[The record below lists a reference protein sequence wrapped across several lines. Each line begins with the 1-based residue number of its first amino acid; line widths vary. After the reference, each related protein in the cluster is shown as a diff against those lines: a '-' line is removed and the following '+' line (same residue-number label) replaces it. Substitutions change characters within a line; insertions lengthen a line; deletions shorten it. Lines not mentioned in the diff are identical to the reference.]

1 MVYHD
6 NERKQTAVLFMY
18 TNYTFFLNQN
28 IYMNKILAVI
38 IIVSLSLPAC
48 QNAKVKQLE
57 QDISNKETQIVQLT
71 DQVDHLQGSNTSLL
85 DRLSDMSVIS
95 QTESKSIQTSLE
107 NIGRQNAY
115 IQNLTDKLEEKDS
128 INFALVTN
136 LKRSLIDIDDSD
148 LEIEVRGSAVYVSI
162 SDKLLFSTGST
173 IVNKRS
179 YDVLSKVASV
189 INDHDQLN
197 ILVEGHTDNVP
208 INNSKVNDNWD
219 LSVLRATSIVRLL
232 QEQYYVA
239 PERLTAAGRSS
250 YLPKGDN
257 DNLTGRS
264 ENRRTEIIMT
274 PKMDQ
279 FFKLLES
286 PDLAG

>member
-1 MVYHD
+1 
-6 NERKQTAVLFMY
+6 
-18 TNYTFFLNQN
+18 
-28 IYMNKILAVI
+28 MNKLLVVI
-38 IIVSLSLPAC
+38 IMAVLSLPAC

-57 QDISNKETQIVQLT
+57 QDISNKDEQIVQLT
-71 DQVDHLQGSNTSLL
+71 DQIDHLQGSNTSLL
-85 DRLSDMSVIS
+85 DRLSDMSVIN
-95 QTESKSIQTSLE
+95 QTESKSIQASLE

-136 LKRSLIDIDDSD
+136 LKRSLIDINDSD

-162 SDKLLFSTGST
+162 SDKLLFNTGST
-173 IVNKRS
+173 IVNKGS

-197 ILVEGHTDNVP
+197 VLVEGHTDDVP
-208 INNSKVNDNWD
+208 INNNKVNDNWD

-232 QEQYYVA
+232 QEQYYVQ

-250 YLPKGDN
+250 YLPKRDN
-257 DNLTGRS
+257 ESRSGRS

>member
-1 MVYHD
+1 M
-6 NERKQTAVLFMY
+6 KASKPLFYLGIMDY
-18 TNYTFFLNQN
+18 TLNQN
-28 IYMNKILAVI
+28 INMNKIFVVVI
-38 IIVSLSLPAC
+38 MASLILPAC
-48 QNAKVKQLE
+48 QNEKVKQL
-57 QDISNKETQIVQLT
+57 ETQIVQLT
-71 DQVDHLQGSNTSLL
+71 DQVEHLQGSNTGLL
-85 DRLSDMSVIS
+85 DQLSDMSVIN
-95 QTESKSIQTSLE
+95 QTESKSIQASLE

-115 IQNLTDKLEEKDS
+115 IQNLTEKLEEKDS

-197 ILVEGHTDNVP
+197 VLIEGHTDNVP
-208 INNSKVNDNWD
+208 INNSRVNDNWD

-250 YLPKGDN
+250 YLPKRDN
-257 DNLTGRS
+257 ESLTGRS

>member
-1 MVYHD
+1 
-6 NERKQTAVLFMY
+6 
-18 TNYTFFLNQN
+18 
-28 IYMNKILAVI
+28 MNKLLVVI
-38 IIVSLSLPAC
+38 IMAVLSLPAC

-57 QDISNKETQIVQLT
+57 QDISNKDEQIVQLT
-71 DQVDHLQGSNTSLL
+71 DQIDHLQGSNTSLL
-85 DRLSDMSVIS
+85 DRLSDMSVIN
-95 QTESKSIQTSLE
+95 QTESKSIQASLE

-136 LKRSLIDIDDSD
+136 LKRSLIEINDSD
-148 LEIEVRGSAVYVSI
+148 LEIQVKGSAVYVSI
-162 SDKLLFSTGST
+162 SDKLLFNTGST
-173 IVNKRS
+173 IVNKGS

-208 INNSKVNDNWD
+208 INNKRVNDNWD

-232 QEQYYVA
+232 QEKYYVE

-250 YLPKGDN
+250 YLPKRDN
-257 DNLTGRS
+257 ESRSGRS

>member
-1 MVYHD
+1 M
-6 NERKQTAVLFMY
+6 KASKPLFYLGIMDY
-18 TNYTFFLNQN
+18 TLNQN
-28 IYMNKILAVI
+28 INMNKIFVVVI
-38 IIVSLSLPAC
+38 MASLLLPAC
-48 QNAKVKQLE
+48 QNEKVKQL
-57 QDISNKETQIVQLT
+57 ETQIVQLT
-71 DQVDHLQGSNTSLL
+71 DQVEHLQGSNTGLL
-85 DRLSDMSVIS
+85 DQLSDMSVIN
-95 QTESKSIQTSLE
+95 QTESKSIQASLE

-115 IQNLTDKLEEKDS
+115 IQNLTEKLEEKDS

-197 ILVEGHTDNVP
+197 VLIEGHTDNVP
-208 INNSKVNDNWD
+208 INNSRVNDNWD

-250 YLPKGDN
+250 YLPKRDN
-257 DNLTGRS
+257 ESLTGRS

>member
-1 MVYHD
+1 M
-6 NERKQTAVLFMY
+6 KASKPLFYLGIMDY
-18 TNYTFFLNQN
+18 TLNQN
-28 IYMNKILAVI
+28 INMNKIFVVVI
-38 IIVSLSLPAC
+38 MASLILPAC
-48 QNAKVKQLE
+48 QNEKVKQL
-57 QDISNKETQIVQLT
+57 ETQIVQLT
-71 DQVDHLQGSNTSLL
+71 DQVEHLQGSNTGLL
-85 DRLSDMSVIS
+85 DQLSDMSVIN
-95 QTESKSIQTSLE
+95 QTESKSIQASLE

-115 IQNLTDKLEEKDS
+115 IQNLTEKLEEKDS

-197 ILVEGHTDNVP
+197 VLIEGHTDNVP
-208 INNSKVNDNWD
+208 INNSRVNDNWD

-250 YLPKGDN
+250 YLAKRDN
-257 DNLTGRS
+257 ESLTGRS

>member
-1 MVYHD
+1 M
-6 NERKQTAVLFMY
+6 KASKPLFYLGILDY
-18 TNYTFFLNQN
+18 TLNQN
-28 IYMNKILAVI
+28 INMNKIFVVVI
-38 IIVSLSLPAC
+38 MASLLLPAC
-48 QNAKVKQLE
+48 QNEKVKQL
-57 QDISNKETQIVQLT
+57 ETQIVQLT
-71 DQVDHLQGSNTSLL
+71 DQVEHLQGSNTGLL
-85 DRLSDMSVIS
+85 DQLSDMSVIN
-95 QTESKSIQTSLE
+95 QTESKSIQASLE

-115 IQNLTDKLEEKDS
+115 IQNLTEKLEEKDS

-162 SDKLLFSTGST
+162 SDKLLCSTGST

-197 ILVEGHTDNVP
+197 VLIEGHTDNVP
-208 INNSKVNDNWD
+208 INNSRVNDNWD

-250 YLPKGDN
+250 YLPKRDN
-257 DNLTGRS
+257 ESLTGRS

-286 PDLAG
+286 PDLALSLIHI

>member
-1 MVYHD
+1 MIM
-6 NERKQTAVLFMY
+6 KASKPLFYLGIMDY
-18 TNYTFFLNQN
+18 TLNQN
-28 IYMNKILAVI
+28 INMNKIFVVVI
-38 IIVSLSLPAC
+38 MASLILPAC
-48 QNAKVKQLE
+48 QNEKVKQL
-57 QDISNKETQIVQLT
+57 ETQIVQLT
-71 DQVDHLQGSNTSLL
+71 DQVEHLQGSNTGLL
-85 DRLSDMSVIS
+85 DQLSDMSVIN
-95 QTESKSIQTSLE
+95 QTESKSIQASLE

-115 IQNLTDKLEEKDS
+115 IQNLTEKLEEKDS

-136 LKRSLIDIDDSD
+136 LRRSLIDIDDSD

-197 ILVEGHTDNVP
+197 VLIEGHTDNVP
-208 INNSKVNDNWD
+208 INNSRVNDNWD

-250 YLPKGDN
+250 YLPKRDN
-257 DNLTGRS
+257 ESLTGRS

>member
-1 MVYHD
+1 
-6 NERKQTAVLFMY
+6 
-18 TNYTFFLNQN
+18 
-28 IYMNKILAVI
+28 MNKLLVVI
-38 IIVSLSLPAC
+38 IMAVLSLPAC

-57 QDISNKETQIVQLT
+57 QDISNKDEQIVQLT
-71 DQVDHLQGSNTSLL
+71 DQIDHLQGSNTSLL
-85 DRLSDMSVIS
+85 DRLSDMSVIN
-95 QTESKSIQTSLE
+95 QTESKSIQASLE

-115 IQNLTDKLEEKDS
+115 IQNLTDKLEEKNS

-136 LKRSLIDIDDSD
+136 LKRSLIDINDSE
-148 LEIEVRGSAVYVSI
+148 LEIQVKGSAVYVSI
-162 SDKLLFSTGST
+162 SDKLLFNTGST
-173 IVNKRS
+173 IVNKGS

-208 INNSKVNDNWD
+208 INNKRVNDNWD

-232 QEQYYVA
+232 QEKYYVE

-250 YLPKGDN
+250 YLPKRDN
-257 DNLTGRS
+257 ESRSGRS

>member
-1 MVYHD
+1 M
-6 NERKQTAVLFMY
+6 KASKPLFYLGIMDY
-18 TNYTFFLNQN
+18 TLNQN
-28 IYMNKILAVI
+28 INMNKIFVVVI
-38 IIVSLSLPAC
+38 MASLILPAC
-48 QNAKVKQLE
+48 QNEKVKQLE
-57 QDISNKETQIVQLT
+57 IQIVQLT
-71 DQVDHLQGSNTSLL
+71 DQVEHLQGSNTGLL
-85 DRLSDMSVIS
+85 DQLSDMSVIN
-95 QTESKSIQTSLE
+95 QTESKSIQASLE

-115 IQNLTDKLEEKDS
+115 IQNLTEKLEEKDS

-197 ILVEGHTDNVP
+197 VLIEGHTDNVP
-208 INNSKVNDNWD
+208 INNSRVNDNWD

-250 YLPKGDN
+250 YLPKRDN
-257 DNLTGRS
+257 ESLTGRS